1 MIGMIV
7 SGLTKAVGG
16 YFENKSQESQAKAG
30 LKKPRLKPRLLLL
43 KL

>member
-16 YFENKSQESQAKAG
+16 YLENK
-30 LKKPRLKPRLLLL
+30 LKLKPRLLLL
-43 KL
+43 KQLRKARWKQTN